1 MDDNLLITNTKAN
14 IYDLK
19 PTLAK
24 ISNNKINKLV
34 KLANEKNTLFNKPI
48 VISKDNFIIDGHH
61 RWYAENTW

>member
-19 PTLAK
+19 PSLAK
-24 ISNNKINKLV
+24 ISNNKINKLI

-61 RWYAENTW
+61 RWYA